1 MTMDIGERSKKF
13 VEYHMFV
20 TFNPIFLQN
29 SVAMGLWHEVA
40 GQIRYEAVMEEQED
54 GTQLSYLFP
63 IFDPEC
69 ADYDDFTL
77 KS

>member
-20 TFNPIFLQN
+20 TFAPVFETNTM
-29 SVAMGLWHEVA
+29 VHGLWHEVA
-40 GQIRYEAVMEEQED
+40 GQIRYEAVMAEEND

-69 ADYDDFTL
+69 ADYDDFAR
-77 KS
+77 

>member
-20 TFNPIFLQN
+20 TFAPVFETNTM
-29 SVAMGLWHEVA
+29 VHGLWHEVA
-40 GQIRYEAVMEEQED
+40 GQIRYEAVMAEEND

-63 IFDPEC
+63 ICDPEC
-69 ADYDDFTL
+69 ADYDDFAR
-77 KS
+77 

>member
-1 MTMDIGERSKKF
+1 VTMDIGERSKKF

-20 TFNPIFLQN
+20 TFAPVFETNTMVN
-29 SVAMGLWHEVA
+29 GLWHEVA
-40 GQIRYEAVMEEQED
+40 GQIRYEAVMAEEND

-69 ADYDDFTL
+69 SDYDDFMR
-77 KS
+77 

>member
-1 MTMDIGERSKKF
+1 
-13 VEYHMFV
+13 
-20 TFNPIFLQN
+20 
-29 SVAMGLWHEVA
+29 MGLWHEVA

-77 KS
+77 NS